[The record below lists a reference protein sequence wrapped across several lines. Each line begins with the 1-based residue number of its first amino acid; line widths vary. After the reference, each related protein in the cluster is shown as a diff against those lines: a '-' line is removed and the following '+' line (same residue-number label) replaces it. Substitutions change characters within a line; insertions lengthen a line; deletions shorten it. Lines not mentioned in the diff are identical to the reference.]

1 MRCCCYNLLRIMI
14 HYVMFTIQET
24 NDAAENDT
32 NEAIPEE
39 QLDQMRALGMYGL
52 MVGATQE

>member
-1 MRCCCYNLLRIMI
+1 MLT
-14 HYVMFTIQET
+14 VQET

-52 MVGATQE
+52 MVGATQEYSYSPSY